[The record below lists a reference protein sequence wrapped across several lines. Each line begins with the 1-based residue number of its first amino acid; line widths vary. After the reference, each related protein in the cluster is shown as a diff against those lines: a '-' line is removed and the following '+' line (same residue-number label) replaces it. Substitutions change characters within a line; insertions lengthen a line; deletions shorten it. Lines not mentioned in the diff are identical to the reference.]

1 MKRLILIAF
10 TLLLLGSMGYFA
22 MQNSHSVTLNLFGN
36 FSIQLSIWMVL
47 AGSFVSGWIITEI
60 WHFISHPQRFV
71 QSFLGKFSH
80 YKNKKKLQL
89 TENFQKASLLRDP
102 KQLRKNFS
110 KMDNQETPLAIR
122 VQYLELLRYEKNAEE
137 MLNSYAELCNKYQGN
152 LQILLPYLK
161 LVCELKEWDLAERLS
176 HDVLRI
182 NPGHP
187 DALAGLRQVNIYRQ
201 NWVACIEQ
209 EKELLKNFSGSLVTY
224 NVSIEHEDHL
234 KKAIRQDPKFLN
246 NWSFRYLSQKRDRK
260 NDKPFE
266 AIGEANQLQK
276 SGMFLEAAK
285 VLKKAFENTSNL
297 ELLETLEEVYRQ
309 SGSEENILEIIGRIH
324 KSRQRTVPATLLYA
338 KLLYQNNLLEEASKV
353 LGQINIP
360 SINNNG
366 KKTYFGTKENR
377 SQLNEKWSDLN
388 HAIRFLIAIRQ
399 ERSEDALNEARTL
412 LREEEILKKP
422 LYESN

>member
-1 MKRLILIAF
+1 MLF
-10 TLLLLGSMGYFA
+10 LGSMGYFA
-22 MQNSHSVTLNLFGN
+22 MQNSHSVTLNFFGN

-47 AGSFVSGWIITEI
+47 AGSFVSGWMITEI

-71 QSFLGKFSH
+71 QSFLGKFSR

-89 TENFQKASLLRDP
+89 TQNFEKASLLRDP

-110 KMDNQETPLAIR
+110 KLDNQETPLSIR

-137 MLNSYAELCNKYQGN
+137 MLNSFADLNNKYQGN

-161 LVCELKEWDLAERLS
+161 LASELNELDLVERLS
-176 HDVLRI
+176 HEILRI

-187 DALAGLRQVNIYRQ
+187 DALAGLRQVHIFRK

-209 EKELLKNFSGSLVTY
+209 EKELLMNFRGSLITY
-224 NVSIEHEDHL
+224 NVSKDHEDHL
-234 KKAIRQDPKFLN
+234 KKAIRQDPKFLK

-266 AIGEANQLQK
+266 ALGEANQLQK
-276 SGMFLEAAK
+276 SGMFLDAAK
-285 VLKKAFENTSNL
+285 VLKKAFENTVNL
-297 ELLETLEEVYRQ
+297 ELLETLEEVYLK
-309 SGSEENILEIIGRIH
+309 SGAEEKILGIIGGIH
-324 KSRQRTVPATLLYA
+324 KSRQRNVPASLLYA
-338 KLLYQNNLLEEASKV
+338 KLLYQNNQLEEASKV

-360 SINNNG
+360 SIANNV
-366 KKTYFGTKENR
+366 KKTYLGTKENDAH
-377 SQLNEKWSDLN
+377 LNEKWSDLN

-399 ERSEDALNEARTL
+399 ERSEDALNEARSL
-412 LREEEILKKP
+412 LREEEIL
-422 LYESN
+422 N